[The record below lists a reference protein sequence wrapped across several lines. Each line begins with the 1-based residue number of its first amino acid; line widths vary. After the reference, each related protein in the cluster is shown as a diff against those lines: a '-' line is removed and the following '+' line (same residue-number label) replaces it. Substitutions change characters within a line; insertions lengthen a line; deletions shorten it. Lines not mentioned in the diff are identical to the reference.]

1 MDDDKLIAEFIR
13 TVQGSDDKTLIEV
26 KVIGWDGPH
35 TPVSSWVTAKTLG
48 GTQSPEKLQ
57 KAILR
62 VLETKKFF
70 RTCKDCGERNPVGW
84 MTGNMGVCHACAE
97 RNHGIVF

>member
-1 MDDDKLIAEFIR
+1 MDDNDLIKDFVRR
-13 TVQGSDDKTLIEV
+13 TTTDAGVTIEV

-35 TPVSSWVTAKTLG
+35 TPVSSWMTAAKVK
-48 GTQSPEKLQ
+48 GTPSPEKLQ

-62 VLETKKFF
+62 VLENKRYF
-70 RTCKDCGERNPVGW
+70 RVCRDCGERNPVGW
-84 MTGNMGVCHACAE
+84 MTGDMGVCHSCAE